1 MLSPEAAAAAMQSA
15 ARAIRSLAA
24 VPSQASREAA
34 KSIQRLV
41 DLEFATGTDPYGKP
55 WKPLKPATV
64 RRKGHA
70 RPNVDTEN
78 LWKGAQVTP
87 LPGAGIAVTFED
99 DYAAYVQK
107 ARPVLPN
114 RGLPRAW
121 AGAIA
126 VAITDAKARWAKNAG
141 AEVDSSDAAR
151 ELAQAYDAAAE

>member
-1 MLSPEAAAAAMQSA
+1 MLSPEAAAEAMQSA
-15 ARAIRSLAA
+15 ARAMRDLAD

-34 KSIQRLV
+34 LGIQRLV

-55 WKPLKPATV
+55 WKALRPATIQ
-64 RRKGHA
+64 RKGHA
-70 RPNVDTEN
+70 RPNIDTEN
-78 LWKGAQVTP
+78 LWKGARVAP
-87 LPGAGIAVTFED
+87 LPGAGVSVTFED

-107 ARPVLPN
+107 VRPVLPN

-126 VAITDAKARWAKNAG
+126 TAITNAKARWAKNAG